1 MKKAIVIIVLLALL
15 FGGAVAGMAMLGIG
29 PFAALAGK
37 KVAEKE
43 KVEAPPAEEAGPHT
57 LTYEIGS
64 FIVPLI
70 ENHGIARQVGMDLS
84 VEVEGKDASRI
95 SQEIPKLQNAFTF
108 ELYDF
113 VPHHSDAHSA
123 ADKQAIHDRLLKVAN
138 KLFGEGSVREV
149 NIKSIY
155 ER

>member
-1 MKKAIVIIVLLALL
+1 MKKAIVIIVLLAVL
-15 FGGAVAGMAMLGIG
+15 FGTAIGAMAMLGVG
-29 PFAALAGK
+29 PFSSLAGK
-37 KVAEKE
+37 KDAEKP
-43 KVEAPPAEEAGPHT
+43 KAEAPPAEEAGPRT
-57 LTYEIGS
+57 LTYEVGS
-64 FIVPLI
+64 FIIPLI

-84 VEVEGKDASRI
+84 IEVQAKDAPRI
-95 SQEIPKLQNAFTF
+95 SLQIPKIQNAFTI

-123 ADKQAIHDRLLKVAN
+123 ADKQAIHDRLLKIAN
-138 KLFGEGSVREV
+138 KVFGDGAVHEV

>member
-1 MKKAIVIIVLLALL
+1 MKKAIVIILLLAILL
-15 FGGAVAGMAMLGIG
+15 GGVIGGMAMLGLG
-29 PFAALAGK
+29 PFSALAPK
-37 KVAEKE
+37 KGAETE
-43 KVEAPPAEEAGPHT
+43 KVEAPPAEEAGPRL

-64 FIVPLI
+64 FIIPLI
-70 ENHGIARQVGMDLS
+70 ANHGIARQVGMDLS
-84 VEVEGKDASRI
+84 IEVEVKDAPRI
-95 SQEIPKLQNAFTF
+95 SQQIPRLQNAFTF

-138 KLFGEGSVREV
+138 KVFGEDSVHEV
-149 NIKSIY
+149 NIKSLY